1 MIVEGLIN
9 ATSVAP
15 APVPH
20 RPSALMPIRS
30 IKTQRESCGKRR
42 RSYGRWTL
50 SEMVRD
56 IRPRTTGA
64 ATRPQCEKKS
74 FRSEYAFAKKEGR
87 SSAPRSHR
95 RARRPFLALS
105 LSRSLTHSSHVPS
118 ILDTLSRCQMAY
130 NTSRS
135 GMFFQ
140 LTGTKAPRPT
150 SERANERVGGRR
162 RRGGSAGVGVL
173 GCKDLPPPPPLFPR

>member
-1 MIVEGLIN
+1 MHEIVIVEGLIN
-9 ATSVAP
+9 ATSGAP

-95 RARRPFLALS
+95 RAVPFLLSPSLS
-105 LSRSLTHSSHVPS
+105 LAHSLIPPMFHPSSTLFHGVKWRITHLGNVLS
-118 ILDTLSRCQMAY
+118 IDR
-130 NTSRS
+130 N
-135 GMFFQ
+135 
-140 LTGTKAPRPT
+140 
-150 SERANERVGGRR
+150 GG
-162 RRGGSAGVGVL
+162 
-173 GCKDLPPPPPLFPR
+173 DE